1 MRSILR
7 TLLVLTVLVGLAAG
21 AGTAFAAKSYSADQF
36 DVAIQV
42 QPDGSALVTETVA
55 FRFEGGPFTFAFR
68 GLPTRYTDGISNIQ
82 VREGDRVYTQGDK
95 TAGHFTLDNK
105 NNSIETRWYFEPTS
119 DAVRTFTVSYRVAGV
134 VREEGGQAVLRW
146 GALPPDHDYAIRS
159 SRVTVTLPANAN
171 VERAQVLVGTAEL
184 QQGDQTVTLTARD
197 IARNREVVVGVW
209 APLAAFT
216 NVPPS
221 WQVEEARRAAEDR
234 ARLPWGAAAAGL
246 LGLLGLGGLGAA
258 WRRVP
263 ALPPVSR
270 DIPMYSLPDQLP
282 PALAATLV
290 KDSNGAGLGT
300 LLDLAKRGIV
310 QIREREGQGLF
321 GNKKSIFEFV
331 VRQPNAVLAPFEQVI
346 VNEAFAKAKQTGV
359 VALEDLGKGLQAGRS
374 RISDALKAELR
385 QRGLLDPARE
395 RLRNRFYLVGFI
407 LALLALLVGVPAVAL
422 FRVAGVL
429 PMIVLFLVAIATFIL
444 GASLSVRTA
453 EGERIAAAWKAFQDF
468 LKRIADGRAPDAAQY
483 LEVYL
488 PYAAAFG
495 LEDKWMKRYA
505 NAQVG
510 VPGWFSPLSPG
521 NYSASWVAFSGAIH
535 SASSTA
541 GASSAAGGG
550 AAGGG
555 SSGAG

>member
-7 TLLVLTVLVGLAAG
+7 TLLVLVVLAGLAAG
-21 AGTAFAAKSYSADQF
+21 TGTAYAAKSYSADRF
-36 DVAIQV
+36 DVNIQV

-68 GLPTRYTDGISNIQ
+68 GLPTRYTDGISDIQ
-82 VREGDRVYTQGDK
+82 VREGDRVYTQGGK
-95 TAGHFTLDNK
+95 TAGQYTLDSK

-119 DAVRTFTVSYRVAGV
+119 DAVRTFTLSYRVAGV
-134 VREEGGQAVLRW
+134 VREEGGQAALRW
-146 GALPPDHDYAIRS
+146 GALPPDHDYAISS
-159 SRVTVTLPANAN
+159 SRVTVTLPPKAN
-171 VERAQVLVGTAEL
+171 VERAQVLTGTADL
-184 QQGDQTVTLTARD
+184 QTGDQTVTLTARD
-197 IARNREVVVGVW
+197 IPRNHELVVGVW

-216 NVPPS
+216 NVPPA
-221 WQVEEARRAAEDR
+221 WQVTQARRAMEDQ
-234 ARLPWGAAAAGL
+234 ARLPWGAAAAGA
-246 LGLLGLGGLGAA
+246 LGLLGLGGLFAA

-282 PALAATLV
+282 PALAATLA

-300 LLDLAKRGIV
+300 LLDLAKRGVV
-310 QIREREGQGLF
+310 QIREREGQGVW
-321 GNKKSIFEFV
+321 GKKSIFEFV
-331 VRQPNAVLAPFEQVI
+331 VRQPNAALAPFEQVI
-346 VNEAFAKAKQTGV
+346 LNEAFAKSKQTGV
-359 VALEDLGKGLQAGRS
+359 VALEDLGKGLQSGRS
-374 RISDALKAELR
+374 RISEALKAELR
-385 QRGLLDPARE
+385 QRGLMDPARE
-395 RLRNRFYLVGFI
+395 RIRNQFYIWGGVLLF
-407 LALLALLVGVPAVAL
+407 LALLVGVPAVIL

-429 PMIVLFLVAIATFIL
+429 PMIVLFLIAIATFIL
-444 GASLSVRTA
+444 GAMVSVRTA
-453 EGERIAAAWKAFQDF
+453 EGERIAAAWAAFQDF

-495 LEDKWMKRYA
+495 MEEKWMKRYA

-541 GASSAAGGG
+541 GASSAAGAG

>member
-1 MRSILR
+1 MLSILR
-7 TLLVLTVLVGLAAG
+7 TLAVLVVLVGLAVG
-21 AGTAFAAKSYSADQF
+21 AHTAYAAKSYSADRF

-82 VREGDRVYTQGDK
+82 VREGDRVYTQGGK
-95 TAGHFTLDNK
+95 TAGQYTLDTK
-105 NNSIETRWYFEPTS
+105 NNSIETRWYFEETS
-119 DAVRTFTVSYRVAGV
+119 DAVRVFTLSYRVAGV
-134 VREEGGQAVLRW
+134 VREENGQAALRW

-159 SRVTVTLPANAN
+159 SNVTITLPPRAN

-197 IARNREVVVGVW
+197 IARNRELVGGVW
-209 APLAAFT
+209 APLTAFT
-216 NVPPS
+216 NVPPT
-221 WQVEEARRAAEDR
+221 WQVTQSRQAAEDQ
-234 ARLPWGAAAAGL
+234 ARLPWGAAVAGL
-246 LGLLGLGGLGAA
+246 LGLLGLGGLAAA

-290 KDSNGAGLGT
+290 KDSNGAGFGT
-300 LLDLAKRGIV
+300 LLDLAKRGVV
-310 QIREREGQGLF
+310 QIREREGQGVW
-321 GNKKSIFEFV
+321 GKKSIFEFV
-331 VRQPNAVLAPFEQVI
+331 VRQPNAALAPFEQVI
-346 VNEAFAKAKQTGV
+346 LNEAFAKGQQTGV
-359 VALEDLGKGLQAGRS
+359 VSLEDLGKGLQSGRS
-374 RISDALKAELR
+374 RISEALKAELR

-395 RLRNRFYLVGFI
+395 RIRNQFYIWGGV
-407 LALLALLVGVPAVAL
+407 LLVLGLVIGIPAAIL

-429 PMIVLFLVAIATFIL
+429 PMIVLFLIAIVTFIL
-444 GASLSVRTA
+444 GAAVSVRTA
-453 EGERIAAAWKAFQDF
+453 EGERIAAAWAAFQDF

-495 LEDKWMKRYA
+495 MEEQWMKRYA

-510 VPGWFSPLSPG
+510 VPGWFSPLSPT
-521 NYSASWVAFSGAIH
+521 NTSASWVAFSGAIH

-541 GASSAAGGG
+541 GASSAAGAG

>member
-7 TLLVLTVLVGLAAG
+7 TLLVLGLLVGLATG
-21 AGTAFAAKSYSADQF
+21 ASTAFAAKSYSADQF

-68 GLPTRYTDGISNIQ
+68 GLPTRYTDGVSNIQ
-82 VREGDRVYTQGDK
+82 VREGDRVYTQGGK
-95 TAGHFTLDNK
+95 TAGQYTLDSK

-119 DAVRTFTVSYRVAGV
+119 DAVRTFTLSYRVAGV
-134 VREEGGQAVLRW
+134 VREESGQAVLRW
-146 GALPPDHDYAIRS
+146 GALPPDHDYAIRA
-159 SRVTVTLPANAN
+159 SRVTVTLPQNAN
-171 VERAQVLVGTAEL
+171 VERAQVLVGTGEL
-184 QQGDQTVTLTARD
+184 EQGNQSVTLTARD
-197 IARNREVVVGVW
+197 IARNRELVVGVW
-209 APLAAFT
+209 APLTAFS
-216 NVPPS
+216 NVPPA
-221 WQVEEARRAAEDR
+221 WQTTQARQAAEDQV
-234 ARLPWGAAAAGL
+234 RLPWGAAAAGL
-246 LGLLGLGGLGAA
+246 LGLLGLGGLAAA
-258 WRRVP
+258 WRRIP

-290 KDSNGAGLGT
+290 KNSNGAGLGT
-300 LLDLAKRGIV
+300 LLDLAKRDVV
-310 QIREREGQGLF
+310 QIREREGQGVW
-321 GNKKSIFEFV
+321 GKKSIFEFV
-331 VRQPNAVLAPFEQVI
+331 VRQPGAALAPFEQVI
-346 VNEAFAKAKQTGV
+346 LTEAFARAKQTGV
-359 VALEDLGKGLQAGRS
+359 VSLEDLGKGLQGGRS
-374 RISDALKAELR
+374 RISEALKGELR
-385 QRGLLDPARE
+385 QRGLIDPARE
-395 RLRNRFYLVGFI
+395 RIRNQFYIWGGVLLF
-407 LALLALLVGVPAVAL
+407 LALLVGIPTAVL

-429 PMIVLFLVAIATFIL
+429 PMITLFLIAIAVFIL
-444 GASLSVRTA
+444 GASMSVRTA
-453 EGERIAAAWKAFQDF
+453 EGERIAAAWTAFQDF

-505 NAQVG
+505 NAGVG
-510 VPGWFSPLSPG
+510 LPGWFSPLSPG

-541 GASSAAGGG
+541 GASSAAGAG